1 MKNDAFLFLWA
12 RLAGVVRG
20 CSAGLSVIV
29 DEPGHLR
36 IEARSGRPFVNVRI
50 QRSHVGIYLLPMYY
64 HPEVLGPLTER
75 RSGKGTLRFDEEGDP
90 LIDELAGLIERCVAL
105 VGHY

>member
-12 RLAGVVRG
+12 KLARIVRG
-20 CSAGLSVIV
+20 CSTGLSVIV

-36 IEARSGRPFVNVRI
+36 IESRSGRPFVNVRI
-50 QRSHVGIYLLPMYY
+50 QRNHVGVYLLPMYY
-64 HPEVLGPLTER
+64 HPEVLGPLSER
-75 RSGKGTLRFDEEGDP
+75 KSGKGTLRFYEEEDP
-90 LIDELAGLIERCVAL
+90 LIDELSGLIERSVAL